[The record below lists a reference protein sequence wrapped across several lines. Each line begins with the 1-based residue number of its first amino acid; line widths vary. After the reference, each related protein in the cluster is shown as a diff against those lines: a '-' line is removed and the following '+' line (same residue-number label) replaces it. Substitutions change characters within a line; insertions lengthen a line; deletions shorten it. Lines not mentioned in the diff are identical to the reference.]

1 MHQREQ
7 IHPKIDNI
15 FIRFIANMWTHFLVS
30 QVPTTHTAGIWDLFY
45 HQEELNVD
53 EWIFVNG
60 NNGLLIKCKSIA
72 LAV

>member
-1 MHQREQ
+1 MHQKEQ

-15 FIRFIANMWTHFLVS
+15 INRFIANMWTHFLVS
-30 QVPTTHTAGIWDLFY
+30 QVPTPHTAGIWDLFY
-45 HQEELNVD
+45 HREELNVD